1 MDGASAG
8 GAARGGRAGRAAL
21 GAWVGRGLAGFVPG
35 FVAARG
41 VRVAGPEAGGAEAGG
56 AATAP
61 AGATSAI
68 GSSRSWACTS
78 LATIPTATAPSSS
91 AGIAVA
97 NAPTALAARARR
109 RGSEP
114 TCSGG
119 AVTSAETTRTRG
131 GGCRRGA
138 SLNRSRA
145 SLARSGSTSTSSGL
159 STKSGSGRFTE
170 SIGSLSSIDIDFLA
184 RGRMVDVASD
194 KTRRS
199 SRSLSNDR
207 HTPEG
212 TYVPRRS
219 RAVSVSPRGAPGDR
233 ECRDAPAPPEHLVRD
248 RRLRGGAALPL
259 RRAPDIAVGT
269 KGRPAPQTPRPS
281 E

>member
-1 MDGASAG
+1 M
-8 GAARGGRAGRAAL
+8 
-21 GAWVGRGLAGFVPG
+21 
-35 FVAARG
+35 
-41 VRVAGPEAGGAEAGG
+41 
-56 AATAP
+56 
-61 AGATSAI
+61 
-68 GSSRSWACTS
+68 
-78 LATIPTATAPSSS
+78 PTATAPSSS

-119 AVTSAETTRTRG
+119 AVTSAETRRTRG

-194 KTRRS
+194 KTRRPS
-199 SRSLSNDR
+199 TLALETDR
-207 HTPEG
+207 HGRGVSPPGAGLERPEG
-212 TYVPRRS
+212 TAFPRRS
-219 RAVSVSPRGAPGDR
+219 RAVSVSTRGAPGDR
-233 ECRDAPAPPEHLVRD
+233 EMPRCTCSP
-248 RRLRGGAALPL
+248 
-259 RRAPDIAVGT
+259 RAS
-269 KGRPAPQTPRPS
+269 RPRPS
-281 E
+281 TSGRSRTSPEARPRHCCQNEGAAGPPDAAPLGIAACTPSANPDPAAQLVSIAYKCGARSPIRVILVLARRRR